1 MSGGELFKTGLL
13 VADLER
19 AMRDLSRW
27 LGVAW
32 RPVQQAPLTLETPG
46 GREEVALRFSYTTSG
61 PPFLELL
68 EAQPRG
74 YYALAQG
81 EQIHHVGRW
90 VGDLAAAS
98 AELARQ
104 GLAREAAGV
113 GPDGAVPA
121 LFAFHRG
128 AHGVRVE
135 LVDSAMRAGF
145 EAWLGG
151 GALSLPTG

>member
-1 MSGGELFKTGLL
+1 MSRGELFKTGLL

-32 RPVQQAPLTLETPG
+32 RPVQQAPLALETPQ
-46 GREEVALRFSYTTSG
+46 GREEVELRFTYTTSG
-61 PPFLELL
+61 PPYLELL

-81 EQIHHVGRW
+81 EQLHHVGRW

-98 AELARQ
+98 AELVRQ
-104 GLAREAAGV
+104 GLPLEAAGV
-113 GPDGAVPA
+113 GPDGAVPS

-135 LVDSAMRAGF
+135 LVDSAMRANF
-145 EAWLGG
+145 EGWLEGG
-151 GALSLPTG
+151 ELGLPSA